1 MPFENNDKSK
11 IYAPGPFSIGAGLV
25 DIYHAHHS
33 PMTLLLY
40 LALVTGLAATQV
52 EHHGYG
58 EALGWWGAV
67 AAVAT
72 TSLWQQRCYAADPA
86 RGDHAAR
93 WARHFAILSVVN
105 GSVLGLGALLFFDP
119 GRGIDAMV
127 PLIFVVVFTVAASHA
142 KTAIPIC
149 AYGTFLPAL
158 ALSVGAVA
166 MAPGQGSGRGFL
178 MVFLTALAAFG
189 IGFTRSSH
197 RTMEKALRLSHAN
210 AELIEEAR
218 RARDQAEA
226 ASQAKSAFLAV
237 VSHEVRTPLNAM
249 MGMTELLAEAP
260 LEDAHRRR
268 LDTLRSAGNHILGL
282 IEDMLDFSRI
292 EAGQVRLASKP
303 FHIGGLAAE
312 TVELLG
318 EQAYRK
324 GISLQMEVEDGGW
337 PYRQGDSRRLRQ
349 VLVNLLH
356 NAIKYTE
363 IGTVR
368 LRVEAGRDAVVRCS
382 VEDQGSGIPLDRREA
397 VFEPFLRGGDSEA
410 HREGAGLG
418 LAICRRLVTLMGGI
432 LWLEPLER
440 GSRFCFTAV
449 LPAVEEP
456 DFSTEPAIRPLACRG
471 RILVADDSAFGRDM
485 VAAMAAGSG
494 LSLDLVEDGEQA
506 TAKARRHR
514 YDLILLDQRMPRMDG
529 PQALAAIR
537 RDEMERGL
545 APVPAVAMTAGI
557 PGKSRADFIAAGFVD
572 YLTKPFS
579 RKHLADLLTRHLP
592 EAAEI
597 GTGRPPLAV
606 ADSTIIAHCQ
616 DDAAKLAAAMA
627 GGTAEDAGHLAHRI
641 KGIGMVFGMPAV
653 THAAETIEAAIGGG
667 DKTPLPLLA
676 ALDKALADER
686 RRLGRGRG
694 IRRPAGPVRVLL
706 VDDHEMVRDG
716 LRAVLGSQPDFEVVG
731 EAADG
736 LDCIRMVVRHHP
748 DLVLIDLAMPRMN
761 GAETVPEIRKRLPAA
776 RVVVLTG
783 AASPALMRSA
793 GEAGAD
799 ALVRKD
805 VSAEE
810 LLRTLRA
817 VLAGRPPPA
826 APIPPPDNAAL
837 ATLTRRERQVLKL
850 IVEGRRTRDIADL
863 LGLSERTVEKHRA
876 SLGHKLGTSTPAEMA
891 ALAVRH
897 GLTADS

>member
-1 MPFENNDKSK
+1 MPFENNDKLK
-11 IYAPGPFSIGAGLV
+11 IATEESPSITNGLV

-52 EHHGYG
+52 AHHGYV
-58 EALGWWGAV
+58 EALGWWVTV
-67 AAVAT
+67 AAVAV
-72 TSLWQQRCYAADPA
+72 TSLWQQRRYAADPA
-86 RGDHAAR
+86 RAEHAAR
-93 WARHFAILSVVN
+93 WGRHFAGLSAIN
-105 GSVLGLGALLFFDP
+105 GSLLGLGALLFFDP
-119 GRGIDAMV
+119 DLGADAMV
-127 PLIFVVVFTVAASHA
+127 PLIFVVIFTVAASHA
-142 KTAIPIC
+142 KTAIPMC

-158 ALSVGAVA
+158 ALTVVAVA
-166 MAPGQGSGRGFL
+166 VRPEAGGGFL
-178 MVFLTALAAFG
+178 IVFLIALAAFG

-197 RTMEKALRLSHAN
+197 RMLEKALRLSRAN
-210 AELIEEAR
+210 TELMEEAQ
-218 RARDQAEA
+218 RARDQAES

-260 LEDAHRRR
+260 LEEAHRRR
-268 LDTLRSAGNHILGL
+268 LDTLRSAGDHILGL

-292 EAGQVRLASKP
+292 EAGQVELAAKP
-303 FHIGGLAAE
+303 FHIGALAAE

-324 GISLQMEVEDGGW
+324 GVSLQMEVEDGGW

-363 IGTVR
+363 IGTVSLR
-368 LRVEAGRDAVVRCS
+368 LEASRDSVVRCC
-382 VEDQGSGIPLDRREA
+382 VEDQGSGIPSDRREA

-418 LAICRRLVTLMGGI
+418 LAISRRLVSLMGGA

-440 GSRFCFTAV
+440 GSRFCFTAI
-449 LPAVEEP
+449 LPAVNEP
-456 DFSTEPAIRPLACRG
+456 DLPAEPAVPPLACRG
-471 RILVADDSAFGRDM
+471 RVLVADDSAFGRDI

-494 LSLDLVEDGEQA
+494 VSLDLVEDGEQA
-506 TAKARRHR
+506 VTKARRHR

-529 PQALAAIR
+529 SQALAAIR
-537 RDEMERGL
+537 RDEAERGL
-545 APVPAVAMTAGI
+545 APVPVVAMTAGI
-557 PGKSRADFIAAGFVD
+557 PGKVRADFIAAGFAD
-572 YLTKPFS
+572 HLAKPFS
-579 RKHLADLLTRHLP
+579 RKHLTDQLTRHLP
-592 EAAEI
+592 GATEP
-597 GTGRPPLAV
+597 GVSRPPLAV
-606 ADSTIIAHCQ
+606 ADATIISHCQ
-616 DDAAKLAAAMA
+616 DDAAKLA
-627 GGTAEDAGHLAHRI
+627 TAIDGDKADDAGHLAHRI
-641 KGIGMVFGMPAV
+641 KGIGMVFGMPHVAR
-653 THAAETIEAAIGGG
+653 AAEAIETAIG
-667 DKTPLPLLA
+667 DWDEAPRPLLA
-676 ALDKALADER
+676 ALNQALADER

-694 IRRPAGPVRVLL
+694 VRRTTGPVRVLL

-716 LRAVLGSQPDFEVVG
+716 LRAVLGNQPDFEVVG

-776 RVVVLTG
+776 RVVMLTG

-793 GEAGAD
+793 SEAGAD

-810 LLRTLRA
+810 LLRVLRA
-817 VLAGRPPPA
+817 VLAGKPPPPA
-826 APIPPPDNAAL
+826 AGPSPAGDDPLAA
-837 ATLTRRERQVLKL
+837 LTRRERQVLKL

-863 LGLSERTVEKHRA
+863 LALSERTVEKHRA
-876 SLGHKLGTSTPAEMA
+876 SLGHKLGTSTPAELA

-897 GLTADS
+897 GLTADC